1 MTGWRLVSDVGG
13 TNVRF
18 ARAQNGGA
26 LLEHRGYPVSAHKD
40 YLSAVHAYLDETGG
54 LAGCTGAAIGAAGAI
69 DNGKVSL
76 TNAAW
81 GIAEAEVASAIGA
94 PCTLVNDLQAV
105 AFSLPVLDEADV
117 EVLGDLAPNL
127 TAARRVL
134 TANIGTG
141 FGAATLIR
149 TADGWTS
156 CPSEAGHMSI
166 AFPEGRDGAMHRQFT
181 SVERVLSGQ
190 GLSDL
195 HAAIANEPGSLHPA
209 EVIAQVKTNPHSSEA
224 LRLFT
229 LVAGDVLG
237 NLVLAVAA
245 WDGVYLFGSVA
256 KSFAKVADLGLLRQ
270 AFEKKGPMTARMKQV
285 PIALIT
291 LDDAP
296 LAGLASLPLG
306 TKA

>member
-1 MTGWRLVSDVGG
+1 VTAWRLVADVGG

-18 ARAQNGGA
+18 ARAVGGVRLA
-26 LLEHRGYPVSAHKD
+26 EHRAYPVSKHKD
-40 YLSAVHAYLDETGG
+40 FMAALHAYLDETGG
-54 LAGCTGAAIGAAGAI
+54 AAGCTGAAIGAAGAI

-81 GIAEAEVASAIGA
+81 EISESEVSASIGA
-94 PCTLVNDLQAV
+94 ACTLVNDLQAV
-105 AFSLPVLDEADV
+105 AFSLPVLRESDV
-117 EVLGDLAPNL
+117 TVLGAKAPNVV
-127 TAARRVL
+127 TARRIL

-149 TADGWTS
+149 TATGWAC

-166 AFPEGRDGAMHRQFT
+166 AFPDDTLRHEFMSAEH
-181 SVERVLSGQ
+181 VLSGQ
-190 GLSDL
+190 GLCNL
-195 HAAIANEPGSLHPA
+195 HAAIAKEPCSLHPS
-209 EVIAQVKTNPHSSEA
+209 EVIAQANANSHSAEA
-224 LRLFT
+224 LRIFT

-270 AFEKKGPMTARMKQV
+270 AFENKGPMTGRMKRI

-291 LDDAP
+291 LEDAP
-296 LAGLASLPLG
+296 LAGLATLPLD
-306 TKA
+306 TMA

>member
-94 PCTLVNDLQAV
+94 PCTLINDLQAV

-156 CPSEAGHMSI
+156 CPSEAGHMSSPSRKG
-166 AFPEGRDGAMHRQFT
+166 ATGPCTANSHLSSASFPGRG
-181 SVERVLSGQ
+181 S
-190 GLSDL
+190 
-195 HAAIANEPGSLHPA
+195 AIYTPPLR
-209 EVIAQVKTNPHSSEA
+209 TNPAPSSG
-224 LRLFT
+224 R
-229 LVAGDVLG
+229 GHRPGQD
-237 NLVLAVAA
+237 
-245 WDGVYLFGSVA
+245 
-256 KSFAKVADLGLLRQ
+256 K
-270 AFEKKGPMTARMKQV
+270 P
-285 PIALIT
+285 P
-291 LDDAP
+291 
-296 LAGLASLPLG
+296 
-306 TKA
+306 